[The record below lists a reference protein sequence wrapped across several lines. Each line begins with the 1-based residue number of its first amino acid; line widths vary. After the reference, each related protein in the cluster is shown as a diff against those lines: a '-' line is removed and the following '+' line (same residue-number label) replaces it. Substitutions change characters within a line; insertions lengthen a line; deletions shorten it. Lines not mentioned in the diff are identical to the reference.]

1 MLETKCFA
9 AQSSS
14 DPLEEYMIT
23 RRDLGKRDVL
33 IKIEFCGVCHTDLHY
48 AKNDWGIT
56 KYPFVGGHEIIGE
69 VVQVGSQIKRL
80 KVDDKVAV
88 GCFVNSCRKCSSCKN
103 DMEQYCTEK
112 LVKTYNDPTSDP
124 GGHTFGG
131 YSRFIVVD
139 EHFVFSLPKN
149 LDLAGSAPLLCAGIT
164 VFSPLNYWNIRKN
177 SLVGIIGLGG
187 LGHMAVKFTKALG
200 AKAIVFTTSKEK
212 ILDAQSLGADEVVL
226 SNNKKDFNKM
236 NGKLDFVLNTIPVS
250 HKSYEFCELLKVNG
264 TMCIVGS
271 IGPSGELNTRP
282 LIFGRRS
289 IAGSLV
295 GGVNETTKMLNLC
308 GEKNITA
315 DIELISMK
323 EINNAFTRLK
333 SNDVKYRFVIDLKT
347 L

>member
-1 MLETKCFA
+1 MLESKCFA

-14 DPLEEYMIT
+14 DSLKEYVIT
-23 RRDLGKRDVL
+23 RRGLGENDVL

-69 VVQVGSQIKRL
+69 VVKVGSQIKRL
-80 KVDDKVAV
+80 KVEDKVAV
-88 GCFVNSCRKCSSCKN
+88 GCFVNSCRKCSSCRS
-103 DMEQYCTEK
+103 DMEQYCTEN

-139 EHFVFSLPKN
+139 EHFVFSIPKN
-149 LDLAGSAPLLCAGIT
+149 LDLSGSAPLLCAGIT

-177 SLVGIIGLGG
+177 SLVGIVGLGG

-212 ILDAQSLGADEVVL
+212 ILDAESLGADEVIL
-226 SNNKKDFNKM
+226 SNNEKNFNKM

-250 HKSYEFCELLKVNG
+250 HKTYEYCELLKVNG
-264 TMCIVGS
+264 TMCVVGS

-295 GGVNETTKMLNLC
+295 GGVKETRKMLNLC

-333 SNDVKYRFVIDLKT
+333 SNDVKYRFVIDMKT